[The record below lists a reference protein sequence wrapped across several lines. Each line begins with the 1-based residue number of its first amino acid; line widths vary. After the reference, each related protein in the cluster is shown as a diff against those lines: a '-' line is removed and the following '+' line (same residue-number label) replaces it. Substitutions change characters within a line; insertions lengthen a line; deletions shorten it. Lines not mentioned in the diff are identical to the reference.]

1 MPVRAFGSTQTYP
14 WRVGKQKNKKED
26 APNMNTWAAVI
37 LGFMSLMVIIGF
49 IFVWVQPNI
58 VSIILLYVL
67 MIFTIVMLWLQVAGV
82 IDMSQ
87 LK

>member
-1 MPVRAFGSTQTYP
+1 
-14 WRVGKQKNKKED
+14 
-26 APNMNTWAAVI
+26 MNTWAAVI